1 MKGDRRDLEKT
12 NFISPLASRRGD
24 LSICDILLS
33 CQKINSRSIT
43 G

>member
-1 MKGDRRDLEKT
+1 MKEDRRDLEKT
-12 NFISPLASRRGD
+12 NFI